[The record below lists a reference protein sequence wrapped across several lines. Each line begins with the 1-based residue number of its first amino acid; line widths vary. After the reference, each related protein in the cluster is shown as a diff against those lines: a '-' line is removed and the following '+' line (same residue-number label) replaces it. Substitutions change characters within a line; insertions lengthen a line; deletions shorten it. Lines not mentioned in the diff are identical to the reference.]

1 MFIYILYFFFFNDT
15 ATTEIYT
22 LSLHDA
28 LPILLAAS
36 LSNKGFEDARKDIEL
51 LTTIFGRKNV
61 YVELQRHCDV
71 VEERRNQAA
80 MRIGETLGLPLLAT
94 NGVRYATA
102 AEREILD
109 VFTCIRNHCKLDTA
123 GRLLERN
130 DERHLRS
137 TEEMMEL
144 FSDLPQAIHNTGELS
159 ARLEYTLADLGYEF
173 PRYPVP
179 EGETMD
185 SFLRKRTEEG
195 FENRYGAKRD
205 DDLFERA
212 KRQVERELALIEKLH
227 LAGYFLIVWDVIRFC
242 REQKILV
249 QGRGS
254 AANSAVC
261 YSLGITAVDSVRG

>member
-1 MFIYILYFFFFNDT
+1 SAVFVRSWGIKRYNWTMLFR
-15 ATTEIYT
+15 
-22 LSLHDA
+22 
-28 LPILLAAS
+28 
-36 LSNKGFEDARKDIEL
+36 GEDSSSSWMLIISSTDSFLRARESRSYVEL
-51 LTTIFGRKNV
+51 RSGPVSANCNSPKYQTIV
-61 YVELQRHCDV
+61 MYVELQRHCHV

-80 MRIGETLGLPLLAT
+80 VRIGETLGLPLLAT

-102 AEREILD
+102 PEREILD
-109 VFTCIRNHCKLDTA
+109 VFTCIRNHCKLETA

-137 TEEMMEL
+137 TEEMVQL
-144 FSDLPQAIHNTGELS
+144 FSDLPQAIQNTSELS
-159 ARLEYTLADLGYEF
+159 ARLQYTLADLGYEF

-212 KRQVERELALIEKLH
+212 KRQVERELA
-227 LAGYFLIVWDVIRFC
+227 
-242 REQKILV
+242 
-249 QGRGS
+249 
-254 AANSAVC
+254 
-261 YSLGITAVDSVRG
+261 

>member
-36 LSNKGFEDARKDIEL
+36 LSNNGFEDARKDIEL

-80 MRIGETLGLPLLAT
+80 VRIGETLGLPVLAT

-109 VFTCIRNHCKLDTA
+109 VLSCIRNHCKLETA

-130 DERHLRS
+130 VERHHRS
-137 TEEMMEL
+137 TEELVQLSSESPVAIQNTREL
-144 FSDLPQAIHNTGELS
+144 FAV
-159 ARLEYTLADLGYEF
+159 LGY
-173 PRYPVP
+173 
-179 EGETMD
+179 
-185 SFLRKRTEEG
+185 
-195 FENRYGAKRD
+195 
-205 DDLFERA
+205 
-212 KRQVERELALIEKLH
+212 
-227 LAGYFLIVWDVIRFC
+227 
-242 REQKILV
+242 
-249 QGRGS
+249 
-254 AANSAVC
+254 
-261 YSLGITAVDSVRG
+261 SLED

>member
-1 MFIYILYFFFFNDT
+1 YEGVWGGVGSG
-15 ATTEIYT
+15 A
-22 LSLHDA
+22 
-28 LPILLAAS
+28 
-36 LSNKGFEDARKDIEL
+36 G
-51 LTTIFGRKNV
+51 V
-61 YVELQRHCDV
+61 
-71 VEERRNQAA
+71 RRAEP
-80 MRIGETLGLPLLAT
+80 RCLPLLAT

-109 VFTCIRNHCKLDTA
+109 VFTCIRNHCRLETA

-137 TEEMMEL
+137 TEEMVQL
-144 FSDLPQAIHNTGELS
+144 FSDLPEAIQNTSELS
-159 ARLEYTLADLGYEF
+159 ARLQYTLADLGYEF

-195 FENRYGAKRD
+195 FHKRYGAKRD

-227 LAGYFLIVWDVIRFC
+227 LAGYFLI
-242 REQKILV
+242 
-249 QGRGS
+249 
-254 AANSAVC
+254 
-261 YSLGITAVDSVRG
+261 